1 LFNPNRLEGPK
12 MKQPTAIIK
21 YEQKDTDLDEYLFVR
36 GPTANAI
43 NVYIA
48 ANKPKKYPTYCLL
61 KPIF

>member
-1 LFNPNRLEGPK
+1 